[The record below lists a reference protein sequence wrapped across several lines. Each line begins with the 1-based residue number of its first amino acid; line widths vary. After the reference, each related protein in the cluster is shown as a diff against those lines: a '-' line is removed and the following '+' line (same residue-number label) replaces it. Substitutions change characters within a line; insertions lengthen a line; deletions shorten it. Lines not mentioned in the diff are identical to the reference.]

1 MAFIEVDTYQKGQG
15 SNEVCTANAWDELN
29 NLKLT
34 SVYPGGV
41 ETFLAKWEDALDK
54 LQDVNQAPTE
64 FLERTLLKNAI
75 EDEEYSAV
83 LTGLDLLE
91 VPPSVDRCKAN
102 IRKKGAKLELNQKN
116 TAIKKA
122 QITQQLP
129 SVWNYSSKQTEK
141 SFKDE
146 GIRMIAAAIAAKDT

>member
-1 MAFIEVDTYQKGQG
+1 MAFIKVDTYQKRQG

-64 FLERTLLKNAI
+64 FLERTLLKKVQKKFDVTYDSHNDNFSNA
-75 EDEEYSAV
+75 
-83 LTGLDLLE
+83 
-91 VPPSVDRCKAN
+91 
-102 IRKKGAKLELNQKN
+102 ELS
-116 TAIKKA
+116 T
-122 QITQQLP
+122 
-129 SVWNYSSKQTEK
+129 
-141 SFKDE
+141 SFLCRWDVAHTKFHE
-146 GIRMIAAAIAAKDT
+146 AAM